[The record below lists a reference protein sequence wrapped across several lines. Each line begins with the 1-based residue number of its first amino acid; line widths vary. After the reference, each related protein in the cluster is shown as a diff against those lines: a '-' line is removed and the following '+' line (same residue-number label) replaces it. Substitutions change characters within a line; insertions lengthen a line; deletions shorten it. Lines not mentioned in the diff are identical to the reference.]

1 MTIEDFALL
10 MIREQDESSLDS
22 GYLAVVKG
30 WTEDAIDELLLAH
43 DWRELRRTKSF
54 TTDTVNSIYTIDQG
68 VREIRAMRFK
78 VTNEPIDYLDGEM
91 LYSVAEDLE
100 QVRKPRFWFWESS
113 IFQSSD
119 TQLKIQ
125 FDSIPDVAYV
135 IEYLAIV
142 DPLSLTSTNIN
153 VPVQRQMFAALK
165 HRVRAFIYEQD
176 GNDAQAQSY
185 IQQFYGV
192 INRLLEKD
200 NSKSANNL
208 RLQARDISHTRDKRL
223 AHLDP
228 NHFS

>member
-22 GYLAVVKG
+22 NYVEVVKG

-54 TTDTVNSIYTIDQG
+54 TTDTVNAIYTIDQG

-78 VTNEPIDYLDGEM
+78 DTNEPIQYLDADM
-91 LYSVAEDLE
+91 LYSIAEDLE
-100 QVRKPRFWFWESS
+100 QVHKPQFWFWESS
-113 IFQSSD
+113 VFQSDD

-125 FDSIPDVAYV
+125 FNSIPDAAYE

-142 DPLSLTSTNIN
+142 DPLSLTSANVN
-153 VPVQRQMFAALK
+153 VPVQRQMFTALK

-176 GNDAQAQSY
+176 GNLEMATTY
-185 IQQFYGV
+185 VQQFYGV
-192 INRLLEKD
+192 INRLMDKD
-200 NSKSANNL
+200 NAKSPENL
-208 RLQARDISHTRDKRL
+208 RLQARDISHTRDRRL

-228 NHFS
+228 NHF